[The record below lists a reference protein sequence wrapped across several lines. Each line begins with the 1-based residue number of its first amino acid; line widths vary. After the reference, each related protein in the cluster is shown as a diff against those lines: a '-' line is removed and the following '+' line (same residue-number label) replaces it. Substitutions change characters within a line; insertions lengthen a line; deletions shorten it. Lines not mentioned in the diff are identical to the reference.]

1 MALRYTALSLLWHYL
16 QRLPLTFDHFLT
28 KFVLCLVCLWSL
40 CAPLLSS
47 FLSFHD
53 RWRFNF
59 LSRVFFL
66 TTVTKS
72 LLTALLGS
80 LCTIVE
86 IGTFHEK
93 KKVRFSILLK
103 KKFSFFVVI
112 LRTRRP
118 VVERYAS
125 WRRWRP
131 NPTWR
136 WLTWSTFSAT
146 LQHVRRS
153 WLSVQNH
160 WSSCIQFWGTGRY
173 YACHSVRY
181 LNRMTEKCERF
192 LHKKCVFCHLC
203 LHSWCSTVISAPPQK
218 TPNMPAWRRHWTPS
232 STTAASAHICNITW
246 GL

>member
-1 MALRYTALSLLWHYL
+1 MSRVRRMDSGAAPAQYSQLLDCLCSWGQAADILELITDWLTESLPKKVLALCNAWHLCSLLCLSPEHKSLRLALNFLIKLMSWIRWPLDILLFHSSGIHL

-66 TTVTKS
+66 PTVTKS

-93 KKVRFSILLK
+93 KVRFSILFNF
-103 KKFSFFVVI
+103 FSLF
-112 LRTRRP
+112 L
-118 VVERYAS
+118 
-125 WRRWRP
+125 
-131 NPTWR
+131 
-136 WLTWSTFSAT
+136 
-146 LQHVRRS
+146 
-153 WLSVQNH
+153 
-160 WSSCIQFWGTGRY
+160 WSS
-173 YACHSVRY
+173 
-181 LNRMTEKCERF
+181 
-192 LHKKCVFCHLC
+192 
-203 LHSWCSTVISAPPQK
+203 
-218 TPNMPAWRRHWTPS
+218 
-232 STTAASAHICNITW
+232 
-246 GL
+246 